1 MLIDL
6 DPQAS
11 ASSWLMTQDR
21 FLDEIV
27 NNPENPKNTIYQLFR
42 DAIFNENSF
51 NGIQTAVVKNSRLHP
66 LIPNLDLISA
76 DAKLDNLEREIVNYD
91 DLKNS
96 ILLESLTKLNIIDK
110 YDYIL
115 IDCPP
120 NMGTG
125 SKNAIFASDVLLI
138 PIIADPLS
146 FQGFPELINSSL
158 EVVEIAGKR
167 RDDHKKPIFGG
178 LILSHVRKETTSFK
192 KTVRQIRDMLKI
204 LKKEQKINQ
213 KADIF
218 ISQIGYRVAIPN
230 VQGEDSI
237 LITSKKRSDSQS
249 EFEALSREFHDKIQ
263 RMT

>member
-1 MLIDL
+1 
-6 DPQAS
+6 
-11 ASSWLMTQDR
+11 MTQDR
-21 FLDEIV
+21 FLEEIV

-91 DLKNS
+91 DLKNA
-96 ILLESLTKLNIIDK
+96 ILLESLTKLEIIDK

-125 SKNAIFASDVLLI
+125 SKNAIFASDVFII

-167 RDDHKKPIFGG
+167 REDHRKPIIGG
-178 LILSHVRKETTSFK
+178 LILSHVRKETKSFK
-192 KTVRQIRDMLKI
+192 KTVRQIRDMLEIFKDEKKI
-204 LKKEQKINQ
+204 DQN
-213 KADIF
+213 ADIF
-218 ISQIGYRVAIPN
+218 LSQIGYRVAIPN
-230 VQGEDSI
+230 VQGEGQI
-237 LITSKKRSDSQS
+237 LITSKQRSDSQS
-249 EFEALSREFHDKIQ
+249 EFEALSREFHSKLQ
-263 RMT
+263 RMS